1 METIDFIEALL
12 QRHQKSLSD
21 AVAGLSPKE
30 MAYRPGPEANSI
42 AFITWHILRSEDRNF
57 QVTLQNKPMIWDVEG
72 WGQKLGISAK
82 PGEFGFGYT
91 PEQVASFPALSP
103 SLLLEY
109 AQAVRNGTLQYVRS
123 LNTPSLQRK
132 IQHPAFGEMTVGQ
145 LIARVMGHLTE
156 HTGQI
161 GFLRGLIKGANK

>member
-1 METIDFIEALL
+1 MQTIEFVEALL
-12 QRHQKSLSD
+12 NRLQKSLSD
-21 AVAGLSPKE
+21 AVKELTPQE

-42 AFITWHILRSEDRNF
+42 AFITWHILRSEDQNF
-57 QVTLQNKPMIWDVEG
+57 QVRLQDKPMIWDVEG

-91 PEQVASFPALSP
+91 PEQVAGFPALAP
-103 SLLLEY
+103 SILLEY
-109 AQAVRNGTLQYVRS
+109 AQAIRNGTLQYVRS
-123 LNTPSLQRK
+123 LNAQSLERK

-161 GFLRGLIKGANK
+161 AFLRGLIKGANK